1 MLKKTTYLVLILT
14 GSLSISSWET
24 ATCQDIQFSQFYAA
38 PLYLNPA
45 LTGNTEQFRIA
56 GTYRKQWPKI
66 PGAWT
71 SQTFAYDQSIRKI
84 NSGIGLLLIHDKAG
98 TAGLR
103 FTNIGLCYAFKFPI
117 TRKVFS
123 SFGVRA
129 SYTTRAINAD
139 ELVFWDQI
147 VRDDPTSLEIL
158 SSNVVKY
165 ADFSTGYIVYSK
177 TSWIGAAF
185 DHLTTP
191 NQSFIGLDTKLP
203 LKYSVHAGHRFPL
216 KKTVK
221 GNVQNSLSVAANYKG
236 QLQWD
241 QFDVGV
247 YMTINGIVGGLWYRG
262 IPGLKAYKPGYSNN
276 DALVFLLGYQM
287 KEVISIGYSFDLTIS
302 RLTIASGGS
311 HEISLIY
318 EYAQPKYKRDNMKK
332 DFMMPC
338 MKF

>member
-1 MLKKTTYLVLILT
+1 MLRTTYSILIISALVIT
-14 GSLSISSWET
+14 TSFDEVN
-24 ATCQDIQFSQFYAA
+24 AQDIQFSQFYAA

-45 LTGNTEQFRIA
+45 MTGNTEQFRIS

-71 SQTFAYDQSIRKI
+71 SQSVAYDQSIRRI
-84 NSGIGLLLIHDKAG
+84 NSGVGLLLLHDQAG

-103 FTNIGLCYAFKFPI
+103 FTNIGICYSFKFPI

-129 SYTTRAINAD
+129 SHTTRAINAN
-139 ELVFWDQI
+139 ELIFWDQI
-147 VRDDPTSLEIL
+147 VRNDPTSLEVL
-158 SSNVVKY
+158 SSDVVRY
-165 ADFSTGYIVYSK
+165 LDFSAGYILYSK
-177 TSWIGAAF
+177 TSWIGTSF

-216 KKTVK
+216 KKTIK
-221 GNVQNSLSVAANYKG
+221 GDVQNSFSFTANYKG
-236 QLQWD
+236 QLLWD
-241 QFDVGV
+241 QFDIGV
-247 YMTINGIVGGLWYRG
+247 YFTVNGLVGGMWYRG
-262 IPGLKAYKPGYSNN
+262 IPGFKAYKPGYSNN
-276 DALVFLLGYQM
+276 DALILLIGYKM
-287 KEVISIGYSFDLTIS
+287 KDVISIGYSYDITIS
-302 RLTIASGGS
+302 KLTIASGGS